1 MRLSNTPVEE
11 RCELLFCVPGI
22 MLDWCGAKLIA
33 LFPGSPCNPL
43 LSGRAWKWDYQIDIF
58 HDWDLSCDLS
68 SYQGIRGIGWSLQAR
83 WDLDRTYH
91 SSGRVCTLV
100 VIVTHDWG
108 TPSPLHHLPPWQNVS
123 GALYAYYWLFI
134 VWSHGC
140 TCSCEHACLLSPL
153 SPSST
158 SPPLLFPSPLSFFS
172 SPFPLL
178 FPRPLSLSSFPLLLL
193 STSLQSCHSLWS
205 DVHSSCLKINI
216 HTRVY
221 CSNIVHTLF
230 PSLHACMIYLQIT
243 MYTYRV
249 YKTPHI
255 NPLWLL
261 WLAWE
266 YDYIHI
272 LFSTLTTPTY
282 IFLHPSPILHIR
294 GIAQYRLVHRVLHTS
309 ATVLQYH

>member
-83 WDLDRTYH
+83 WDLDRTHH

-108 TPSPLHHLPPWQNVS
+108 NSFTPPPPPPMAKRIR
-123 GALYAYYWLFI
+123 ALYAYYWLFI

-158 SPPLLFPSPLSFFS
+158 SPPLLLSLSPPPSPS
-172 SPFPLL
+172 FPL
-178 FPRPLSLSSFPLLLL
+178 LSLSSSHVP
-193 STSLQSCHSLWS
+193 SPSH
-205 DVHSSCLKINI
+205 
-216 HTRVY
+216 
-221 CSNIVHTLF
+221 LF
-230 PSLHACMIYLQIT
+230 PSSYSLPPSSL
-243 MYTYRV
+243 V
-249 YKTPHI
+249 TPCGLMSI
-255 NPLWLL
+255 PAVWKST
-261 WLAWE
+261 
-266 YDYIHI
+266 YIHVYIVVI
-272 LFSTLTTPTY
+272 LFTHFSPLSMHAWY
-282 IFLHPSPILHIR
+282 IYKLQCIHIVNTR
-294 GIAQYRLVHRVLHTS
+294 LHT
-309 ATVLQYH
+309 

>member
-1 MRLSNTPVEE
+1 MIQFVVLSSNLQQQTVRRCLGMRLSNTPVEE
-11 RCELLFCVPGI
+11 RCELLFCVPWI

-43 LSGRAWKWDYQIDIF
+43 RSGKSLEMKLPNRHIIF

-158 SPPLLFPSPLSFFS
+158 SPPLLLSL
-172 SPFPLL
+172 SPFFPL
-178 FPRPLSLSSFPLLLL
+178 LSLSSSHVP
-193 STSLQSCHSLWS
+193 SPSH
-205 DVHSSCLKINI
+205 
-216 HTRVY
+216 
-221 CSNIVHTLF
+221 LF
-230 PSLHACMIYLQIT
+230 PSSYSLPPSSLVTPCGLTSIPAVWKST
-243 MYTYRV
+243 YTC
-249 YKTPHI
+249 
-255 NPLWLL
+255 
-261 WLAWE
+261 
-266 YDYIHI
+266 I
-272 LFSTLTTPTY
+272 L
-282 IFLHPSPILHIR
+282 
-294 GIAQYRLVHRVLHTS
+294 
-309 ATVLQYH
+309 